1 MKKKFDLHAIVR
13 PHIEAIKPYSSARD
27 EYTGKEGV
35 FLDANE
41 NPNGSVSGGAY
52 NRYPD
57 PLQRRLKE
65 LLGDIKQV
73 SDEQIFFGNGSDEAI
88 DLLFRAF
95 TVPSKDNIIIM
106 PPTYGMYEVSASIN
120 DVAIKRVTL
129 LPGFQLDV
137 EGILNAVDSNTKII
151 FICHPNNPTGNLM
164 QQQDILEI
172 LDKFNGLVV
181 VDEAYMDFA
190 ETESTISLLSDY
202 PNLVVLQTFSKAW
215 GLAALRLGIAYA
227 DSPIISILNKIK
239 PPYNISLHTQ
249 EMAERALEMVSEKEA
264 MVKKINE
271 QREKVKQALQALPIV
286 KTIHPSDA
294 NFLLVQVGDAKAV
307 YDYLLDKKIIVRDR
321 SKVMLCEGCLRITI
335 GTENE
340 NNLLINALGEL

>member
-294 NFLLVQVGDAKAV
+294 NFLLVQVGDATAV